1 MLQPAATS
9 RGIKLRLYLMMFL
22 QYFVQ
27 GCYLPVISVYLEESM
42 GLSKGQIGLFGTA
55 LAIGPL
61 FSAMVL
67 GQLADRRFATENV
80 LALSHLAGA
89 VLMFLLYASIQYMG
103 ASAARGFWLVLLL
116 GVSYAV
122 LYAPSMMLTN
132 ALAFHH
138 LKDSDREFPLVRL
151 WGTIGFVLPAW
162 IVEYF
167 FLSGSQSE
175 LLNNARGV
183 TLLLAA
189 GAGALMGVYSFTL
202 PHTPPRKGAS
212 KLALT
217 QIVELFR
224 NRAFLVLVCVALGV
238 AIVHKFFFVLN
249 SPYLKAMLYRG
260 GEAGWEGRISSIGQ
274 VAEVGVMA
282 ILALLIARLGFK
294 WTMAL
299 GIFAYIARSL
309 LLAGAAAIDGQFT
322 LSMTL
327 VCLGQAMHGF
337 CFACFL
343 AAGFMF
349 VDRTASDDIRSS
361 IQNFFGTFVLGLG
374 FLLGGLIAGW
384 VGNAFEAPNQT
395 ELGMATGAS
404 GWTAIYQEAGPPED
418 SVRAR
423 LGIQSQAG
431 WTVVVGQDRRQD
443 WIGTWTTSAALGLIC
458 LLVFVWFFPAA
469 AGPRPQPHEPPADTT
484 TPAEANTDKPQSA
497 A

>member
-1 MLQPAATS
+1 MLQPAATP

-27 GCYLPVISVYLEESM
+27 GCYLPVISVYLEEAM
-42 GLSKGQIGLFGTA
+42 GLNKGQIGLFGTA

-67 GQLADRRFATENV
+67 GQLADRRFATQRV
-80 LALSHLAGA
+80 LAFSHLASA
-89 VLMFLLYASIQYMG
+89 VLMFLLYASIQYFG
-103 ASAARGFWLVLLL
+103 ASAGRGFGLVVLL
-116 GVSYAV
+116 GVGYAV

-167 FLSGSQSE
+167 FLSGSQAE

-183 TLLLAA
+183 TLLFAA
-189 GAGALMGVYSFTL
+189 AAGALMGFYCFTL
-202 PHTPPRKGAS
+202 PHTPPRRGAH
-212 KLALT
+212 KLALA
-217 QIVELFR
+217 QIVELFKS
-224 NRAFLVLVCVALGV
+224 RAFLVLMLVALGV
-238 AIVHKFFFVLN
+238 AVVHKFFFVLN

-282 ILALLIARLGFK
+282 ILALLITRLGFK

-309 LLAGAAAIDGQFT
+309 LLAGAALIDGQFT
-322 LSMTL
+322 FSMVL
-327 VCLGQAMHGF
+327 ICLGQAMHGF

-349 VDRTASDDIRSS
+349 VDRAASSDIRSS
-361 IQNFFGTFVLGLG
+361 MQNFFGTFVLGIG
-374 FLLGGLIAGW
+374 FLLGGLVAGW
-384 VGNAFEAPNQT
+384 VGNTFEAPNQT
-395 ELGMATGAS
+395 QLGMATGAA
-404 GWTAIYQEAGPPED
+404 GWTAVYQEAGPAAD
-418 SVRAR
+418 SVRAT
-423 LGIQSQAG
+423 LGIQPHAG

-443 WIGTWTTSAALGLIC
+443 WAGTWTTSAAIALVC
-458 LLVFVWFFPAA
+458 LLVFVWFFPQ
-469 AGPRPQPHEPPADTT
+469 GSGERPKEDPPGEETSTA
-484 TPAEANTDKPQSA
+484 
-497 A
+497 

>member
-1 MLQPAATS
+1 MLQAAATPRS
-9 RGIKLRLYLMMFL
+9 IKLRLYVMMFL

-27 GCYLPVISVYLEESM
+27 GCYLPVISVYLEEAM
-42 GLSKGQIGLFGTA
+42 GLNKGQIGLFGTA

-67 GQLADRRFATENV
+67 GQLADRRFATQRV
-80 LALSHLAGA
+80 LAVSHLAGA
-89 VLMFLLYASIQYMG
+89 VLMFLLYASIQYFG
-103 ASAARGFWLVLLL
+103 ASAGRGFWMVLLL
-116 GVSYAV
+116 GVGYAV

-138 LKDSDREFPLVRL
+138 LKDSSREFPLVRL

-167 FLSGSQSE
+167 FLSGSQTD

-183 TLLLAA
+183 TLLFAA
-189 GAGALMGVYSFTL
+189 GAGALMGVYCLTL
-202 PHTPPRKGAS
+202 PDTPPRKGAS

-217 QIVELFR
+217 QILALLR
-224 NRAFLVLVCVALGV
+224 SRAMLVLTLVALGV
-238 AIVHKFFFVLN
+238 AVVHKFYFVLN

-260 GEAGWEGRISSIGQ
+260 GEAGWEGRIASIGQ

-282 ILALLIARLGFK
+282 LLALLIARLGFK

-299 GIFAYIARSL
+299 GITAYIVRSL
-309 LLAGAAAIDGQFT
+309 LLAGAATIDGDFA
-322 LSMTL
+322 LSMSL
-327 VCLGQAMHGF
+327 IALGQAMHGF

-349 VDRTASDDIRSS
+349 VDRTATDDIRASM
-361 IQNFFGTFVLGLG
+361 QNFFGTFVLGIG
-374 FLLGGLIAGW
+374 FLLGGLVAGW
-384 VGNAFEAPNQT
+384 VGHAFEAPNQT
-395 ELGMATGAS
+395 ELGMVAGTS
-404 GWTAIYQEAGPPED
+404 GWTAVYQQEGAPED

-431 WTVVVGQDRRQD
+431 WTVVVGQNRRQD
-443 WIGTWTTSAALGLIC
+443 WAGTWTASAAMALVC
-458 LLVFVWFFPAA
+458 LVVFVLFFPRL
-469 AGPRPQPHEPPADTT
+469 PD
-484 TPAEANTDKPQSA
+484 DKPEASEEELADKTSSA
-497 A
+497 